1 MAQRSPMQVD
11 EEFRK
16 RLKAIQKEIM
26 RKKGEF
32 QSIPNI
38 TGEMARMPELDLMEK
53 KLLGDIQQIEFKIN
67 FDRRKKQ

>member
-1 MAQRSPMQVD
+1 MGRSPMQVD

-16 RLKAIQKEIM
+16 RLKEIQREIM
-26 RKKGEF
+26 KRKGEF

-38 TGEMARMPELDLMEK
+38 TGEMAKMPELDLMEK
-53 KLLGDIQQIEFKIN
+53 KLLGEIEQIEFKIN